1 MPVLVRS
8 EPFREVDRLFQ
19 QMFGD
24 STRRIAS
31 MAMPMDAFRNGDQF
45 LLQFDLPGVERSS
58 IDLTVDNN
66 TLVVKA
72 ERPIPK
78 LSEETEALVA
88 ERPHG
93 TFTRQVFLGDNLDTS
108 RIDAQ
113 YDAGVLTLSI
123 PVAEQAKPRRIE
135 VRAADS
141 PDSSSAVLT
150 S

>member
-8 EPFREVDRLFQ
+8 EPVRDLDRFVQ
-19 QMFGD
+19 QMLGD
-24 STRRIAS
+24 PSRRIAT
-31 MAMPMDAFRNGDQF
+31 MAMPMDAYRKGDQF

-72 ERPIPK
+72 ERVAPK
-78 LSEETEALVA
+78 LSEDTEALVA

-93 TFTRQVFLGDNLDTS
+93 TFTRQVFLGDNLDTTK
-108 RIDAQ
+108 IDAQ

-135 VRAADS
+135 VRS
-141 PDSSSAVLT
+141 PEGSDSSELS